1 MIAKKIFPRLLVVVA
16 LGVCISPV
24 VAVEID
30 WLGGDG
36 AWGDGANWPG
46 GILPT
51 NEDFVTLPNGV
62 TITSSGES
70 NIAEEMITRA
80 KLRITDGLFTVV
92 GTIDAFDEFIISPSS
107 EVSAGRIFMQ
117 AAGLLDLQMDA
128 IVNVTEGVF
137 SSGKVDVRDGAVMN
151 AESFDN
157 FNQWDVR
164 AGGSVIANS
173 MINHTGATVDV
184 FQASSVF
191 DINGNLTNN
200 GNLNIKTGASAQIDS
215 IENNATVEASG
226 ASQLVGN
233 SVNNNGL
240 LSIAGTGSNWQA
252 DIVTNFSG
260 IVSVTDKATSALGT
274 VDNRGA
280 IDVDDAT
287 LSVNDGVNT
296 ATGMVSLTNEAE
308 LAVVNLLSNFGQV
321 TIDESSQLLSNT
333 FQQLDG
339 ETMVA
344 GGSIGANGSASTT
357 ISGGTLIGNG
367 AISGD
372 LSIINA
378 GLLTPDG
385 GPSDPTAQFSVS
397 DNLLLGASFNVDL
410 GGTATND
417 FDRIV
422 VMGDADL
429 GGVLNVDLVAGFA
442 PLLGDFFDIIV
453 AENVVGDF
461 DSLFLPVLSNGL
473 ALEGINGGSFYRLQI
488 VAAPV
493 PIPVIMPLF
502 VAALIGLSARRKAIN

>member
-1 MIAKKIFPRLLVVVA
+1 MGFHSEL
-16 LGVCISPV
+16 
-24 VAVEID
+24 
-30 WLGGDG
+30 
-36 AWGDGANWPG
+36 
-46 GILPT
+46 
-51 NEDFVTLPNGV
+51 
-62 TITSSGES
+62 
-70 NIAEEMITRA
+70 
-80 KLRITDGLFTVV
+80 
-92 GTIDAFDEFIISPSS
+92 EFAP
-107 EVSAGRIFMQ
+107 
-117 AAGLLDLQMDA
+117 D
-128 IVNVTEGVF
+128 
-137 SSGKVDVRDGAVMN
+137 
-151 AESFDN
+151 
-157 FNQWDVR
+157 
-164 AGGSVIANS
+164 
-173 MINHTGATVDV
+173 
-184 FQASSVF
+184 
-191 DINGNLTNN
+191 
-200 GNLNIKTGASAQIDS
+200 
-215 IENNATVEASG
+215 
-226 ASQLVGN
+226 
-233 SVNNNGL
+233 
-240 LSIAGTGSNWQA
+240 
-252 DIVTNFSG
+252 
-260 IVSVTDKATSALGT
+260 
-274 VDNRGA
+274 
-280 IDVDDAT
+280 
-287 LSVNDGVNT
+287 
-296 ATGMVSLTNEAE
+296 
-308 LAVVNLLSNFGQV
+308 
-321 TIDESSQLLSNT
+321 T